1 MAIASVIYSVIKAV
15 PAVRD
20 IFRDVQDLYYNN
32 LFEGLST
39 QTNIKKGKRRAL
51 SNSIENASTDE
62 DRRYLSIML
71 HEHANGVQSSGHRG
85 SSGSS
90 TDSE

>member
-1 MAIASVIYSVIKAV
+1 MTIASVVYSVIKAV

-20 IFRDVQDLYYNN
+20 IFRDVQDLYYNS

-51 SNSIENASTDE
+51 SNSIENANSDE

-71 HEHANGVQSSGHRG
+71 HEHSNGVQSGGHRG
-85 SSGSS
+85 SSRSS
-90 TDSE
+90 TDQK